1 VKPFIS
7 FAAMFGL
14 IAAVPASAQNAPA
27 TESAHSPSAN
37 LRILMKAERIPSVS
51 FAQIK
56 NGRVV
61 RVEAMGDQGDGTPA
75 SPSSLYNIASLTKPL
90 TAQLVL
96 RLASLG
102 KLSLD
107 ENMDGEWVDPDLVND
122 PRHRLLT
129 PRLALTHR
137 TGLPNWRPKSGLKFI
152 QDPGGAW
159 SYSGEGFQYVARFVE
174 RRARAPLDKLA
185 VRYVFA
191 PLGMKDTSYVRQAWF
206 AGRVALPHDADGKQ
220 LKPVITDKA
229 NAADL
234 VYTTPRDYA
243 HFMLA
248 VLQDKGL
255 SEEIAKQRWSSQVSL
270 MNIACQGR
278 HAETCPPHVGFGLGW
293 QLMEFP
299 QAKIVMHTGKD
310 EGVFT
315 FVYLNQTTRDG
326 VVILTNS
333 DVGYKIVLPVLELA
347 GTDPAFLRFLRGQM
361 D

>member
-1 VKPFIS
+1 
-7 FAAMFGL
+7 
-14 IAAVPASAQNAPA
+14 
-27 TESAHSPSAN
+27 
-37 LRILMKAERIPSVS
+37 MKAERIPSVS

-185 VRYVFA
+185 
-191 PLGMKDTSYVRQAWF
+191 
-206 AGRVALPHDADGKQ
+206 GRVALPHDADGKQ

-243 HFMLA
+243 RFMLA

-299 QAKIVMHTGKD
+299 QEKIVMHTGKD